1 MNMFNRG
8 DAQRSTSKDDSGGL
22 KDLKQKIRTP
32 VNPQQTGDSGADSR
46 QSVISKDL
54 IIVGNL
60 ETKGDVAIEGKVQG
74 DIKAKVLTV
83 GVTAEIKGQLKA
95 QEMIVNGRI
104 IGGVR
109 GNKGRLNKSARVDGD
124 VIHETLSIE
133 AGAYFE
139 GSVRRTENPL
149 EGGRGGKATDTARS
163 ADAQPSQQQ
172 SATNKVAPQRI

>member
-8 DAQRSTSKDDSGGL
+8 NPQQSMPKDDTGAL
-22 KDLKQKIRTP
+22 TDLKQQIRTP
-32 VNPQQTGDSGADSR
+32 ASRQPAGDAGPEPR

-60 ETKGDVAIEGKVQG
+60 ETKGDVVIEGKVQG

-95 QEMIVNGRI
+95 EEMIVNGRV
-104 IGGVR
+104 IGEVR
-109 GNKGRLNKSARVDGD
+109 GNKLRLNKSSRVDGD
-124 VIHETLSIE
+124 IIHETLSIE

-149 EGGRGGKATDTARS
+149 EGGRGGKATDTTKPVGGKAP
-163 ADAQPSQQQ
+163 QPQPAPS
-172 SATNKVAPQRI
+172 NVAPQRS